1 MIKKLLISVGA
12 LVFLIVLGSVRTVL
26 AVSSDFTVG
35 DFENM
40 QYVDY
45 TNANFNNTVSQGWIN
60 NGPTAPLGTGTSSDS
75 NNPPDQ
81 NAPPTG
87 SGYNQPTVG
96 PSEPG
101 GSPNG
106 ELNGNWNQIY
116 NTGWDSWYGSASTN
130 QLTVYS
136 NSTTTGVT
144 HGTTAIKVNPNAFG
158 TNNTLEQGLA
168 LKVQN
173 IGQAPNNN
181 TGILTSQTAQSY
193 ATNQAFIT
201 HKYVAIDV
209 TFKTSDWAYT
219 TLTGTGAVGAGG
231 GTNGQGNGP
240 GTVQLQLWSNLGGGT
255 STTPLVDRFG
265 FHPLGNYI
273 ENPNYPTSTYTM
285 ARTPTVDSRQ
295 SLLGGTGG
303 VWYPGLS
310 NATTGT
316 YTTTLYYDYSHWQ
329 AAPDNAD
336 STTGPPTGVFY
347 DERSFATNGITGEN
361 DGTGTGAG
369 VSGSGAYLEFMMESN
384 IDSGYT
390 AGDWYVDN
398 FRFTN
403 SILKLGDF
411 NNDGHV
417 DAKDIAAMQAALT
430 NTAGYEANPT
440 GLSGQTLSAQDM
452 LTIGDVN
459 GDGKFNNADLQA
471 LILDLKSGK
480 GSVATVPEPTS
491 LVLLGLT
498 VPVMGFVARK
508 SRRRKAA

>member
-1 MIKKLLISVGA
+1 MSSKLFVSAGA
-12 LVFLIVLGSVRTVL
+12 LALIAVICSARTAL
-26 AVSSDFTVG
+26 SLTGDFVAG

-45 TNANFNNTVSQGWIN
+45 TNANYNNTAPVGWIN
-60 NGPTAPLGTGTSSDS
+60 NGPTSPLGTATSTDP

-87 SGYNQPTVG
+87 SGYNQPTKG
-96 PSEPG
+96 PGEPG

-106 ELNGNWNQIY
+106 ELNGNWNVIY

-130 QLTVYS
+130 QATIYS

-144 HGTTAIKVNPNAFG
+144 QGTTAIKVNPNAFG
-158 TNNTLEQGLA
+158 SGNTFEQGLA
-168 LKVQN
+168 LSVTN
-173 IGQAPNNN
+173 IGAAPNNN
-181 TGILTSQTAQSY
+181 PTLTTQISQRY

-201 HKYVAIDV
+201 HKYIAIDV
-209 TFKTSDWAYT
+209 TFKTSDWT
-219 TLTGTGAVGAGG
+219 HGTFTGAGAVGAGG
-231 GTNGQGNGP
+231 GTAGQGNGP

-255 STTPLVDRFG
+255 STTSLINRFG
-265 FHPLGNYI
+265 FHPLGNYV

-310 NATTGT
+310 NPTTGT
-316 YTTTLYYDYSHWQ
+316 YTTTFYYDYSHWQ
-329 AAPDNAD
+329 AAPDNQDA
-336 STTGPPTGVFY
+336 TTGPPTGVFY

-369 VSGSGAYLEFMMESN
+369 VDGSGSYLEFMMESN

-403 SILKLGDF
+403 TMLRLGDF

-417 DAKDIAAMQAALT
+417 DAKDISAMQAALT

-440 GLSGQTLSAQDM
+440 GLAGQTLSAQEM

-459 GDGKFNNADLQA
+459 GDGVFNAFDMQA
-471 LILDLKSGK
+471 LLLDLKAGK
-480 GSVATVPEPTS
+480 GSVDTVPEPTS
-491 LVLLGLT
+491 LVLLGLAM
-498 VPVMGFVARK
+498 PGLALLARRQRKVARL
-508 SRRRKAA
+508 S